1 MDETFWLYEPSILI
15 KQSDNY
21 IPNENMNEIE
31 LLNSITLLCFI
42 ILIILIAFKFFKLSF
57 IPLMIIILLV
67 FIYKSKYPVENN
79 IEHFEDMHNIYQQQS
94 YNDTQLDNNYPVN
107 LKNDKMKEIY
117 KNIQEENN
125 IIYRNKNYNKIYN
138 ENKLTDINNEYDDNG
153 EIVYYDSNNKLRFDR
168 TYIDRTTNKEHKDNY
183 PNSYNLM
190 YECKKPTKNNPFMNI
205 DLHDYDDNQNVQACN
220 ADDDE
225 INYDMIHSYNSRLF
239 MDLDDTYS
247 KFNSQ
252 RQFYTTPNTRIPNNQ
267 IEFAEWLYKAPETC
281 KENNEH
287 CLRYNDIRYHNLRY

>member
-1 MDETFWLYEPSILI
+1 MDEIFWLNKPSILI
-15 KQSDNY
+15 NEIDNY

-42 ILIILIAFKFFKLSF
+42 VLFILICFKFFKLSF

-67 FIYKSKYPVENN
+67 FIYKSKYPIKEDFKDMYNN
-79 IEHFEDMHNIYQQQS
+79 YQQQS
-94 YNDTQLDNNYPVN
+94 YNNIQLDNNNPIDIRN
-107 LKNDKMKEIY
+107 NKLKDIY
-117 KNIQEENN
+117 KQIQNENN
-125 IIYRNKNYNKIYN
+125 IIFNNNNKLNNDNKNKIIDEKTN
-138 ENKLTDINNEYDDNG
+138 T
-153 EIVYYDSNNKLRFDR
+153 EIGYYDSNDKLRFDR
-168 TYIDRTTNKEHKDNY
+168 VYIDRTTNQIHKNNY

-190 YECKKPTKNNPFMNI
+190 YECKKPSNDNPFMNI
-205 DLHDYDDNQNVQACN
+205 ELHDYDDNENVIACN
-220 ADDDE
+220 VDDEE
-225 INYDMIHSYNSRLF
+225 INYDMIHSYNNRLF

-252 RQFYTTPNTRIPNNQ
+252 RQFYTMPNTKIPNNQ

-287 CLRYNDIRYHNLRY
+287 CLKYNDIRYHNLRY